1 MSKLKLKIKPENFSL
16 FVSKIENIAAID
28 DTVRVKIDSENILM
42 YSMLGGG
49 NVMLAFKNFLLN
61 TSDFFDIG
69 DFDYTID
76 MIIPNAKKFVKNLAF
91 IREMDKIGFDI
102 TYKEDE
108 DDELLYAV
116 RTFQLSSGKFKVNW
130 LGGELYSV
138 RDIGKAA
145 LAQRLN
151 PKDKKWSFNI
161 GNQDFLDVKKL
172 SSINGERI
180 ICMDVTKGKVIFS
193 EKSSWELEVDEIES
207 DRNAALILNK
217 RFLSC
222 INDKLENIEFC
233 IFENFMLIKDEN
245 SNLMLSFEQDFSD
258 QD

>member
-1 MSKLKLKIKPENFSL
+1 
-16 FVSKIENIAAID
+16 
-28 DTVRVKIDSENILM
+28 
-42 YSMLGGG
+42 
-49 NVMLAFKNFLLN
+49 
-61 TSDFFDIG
+61 
-69 DFDYTID
+69 
-76 MIIPNAKKFVKNLAF
+76 
-91 IREMDKIGFDI
+91 MDKIGFDI

>member
-1 MSKLKLKIKPENFSL
+1 
-16 FVSKIENIAAID
+16 
-28 DTVRVKIDSENILM
+28 
-42 YSMLGGG
+42 
-49 NVMLAFKNFLLN
+49 MLAFKNFLLN

-91 IREMDKIGFDI
+91 IREMDKIGFDL

-145 LAQRLN
+145 FLRLN
-151 PKDKKWSFNI
+151 LKIK
-161 GNQDFLDVKKL
+161 
-172 SSINGERI
+172 NGH
-180 ICMDVTKGKVIFS
+180 
-193 EKSSWELEVDEIES
+193 
-207 DRNAALILNK
+207 LILVIK
-217 RFLSC
+217 
-222 INDKLENIEFC
+222 
-233 IFENFMLIKDEN
+233 IF
-245 SNLMLSFEQDFSD
+245 LMLRNYQV
-258 QD
+258 